1 MLRTEGIKYEQNW
14 KVSTSTWEKSIVA
27 ESKEYNSMVCSLKCH
42 NSNKLCN
49 SFHFDKE
56 SNTCVLANIK
66 FMEDIQEEES
76 MLVFLKAD
84 ACLGYE
90 PDKNETV
97 FLVGDGSNNRAQSYP
112 FEFPLPTGFSVF
124 RQGGVALLNGII
136 YIYNSFTHKCFS
148 NVGGNWEL
156 LTKCVNRQRQYA
168 SMTTVGNYI
177 MIFGGSL
184 GSNTFFN
191 TIERFDGVT
200 WTTLANGLTY
210 ARVAHCNVAISS
222 TEVLVIGGYHTPYNY
237 TTYIS
242 AMEKYDINGNH
253 IEPLPSMELARAIS
267 GCAVYNNE
275 VYVTGGLSSTY
286 RTGMSSVEVY
296 NIQAKQW
303 RAANNMKRVRWGHD
317 LHVFNGKLR
326 VFGGADAV
334 AQITMEEFDGI
345 NWIEDNTNLSK
356 PFFRGG
362 SVVVPSN

>member
-76 MLVFLKAD
+76 MLVYIKSD
-84 ACLGYE
+84 ACL
-90 PDKNETV
+90 DKSQTA
-97 FLVGDGSNNRAQSYP
+97 FLVGDGTYNKAQSYP
-112 FEFPLPTGFSVF
+112 FELPLPTGFSVF

-136 YIYNSFTHKCFS
+136 YIYNSYTHQCFS

-156 LTKCVNRQRQYA
+156 LTKCVNQQRQYA

-177 MIFGGSL
+177 MIFGGSFKSTYL
-184 GSNTFFN
+184 N
-191 TIERFDGVT
+191 TIERFNGNT
-200 WTTLANGLTY
+200 WTILANNLTY
-210 ARVAHCNVAISS
+210 GRDAHCSVAISS
-222 TEVLVIGGYHTPYNY
+222 TEVLVIGGKHVLTSK
-237 TTYIS
+237 TT
-242 AMEKYDINGNH
+242 MEKYDINGYH
-253 IEPLPSMELARAIS
+253 IETLPSMELARSSS

-275 VYVTGGLSSTY
+275 VYVSGGVSITY
-286 RTGMSSVEVY
+286 STGMYSVEVY
-296 NIQAKQW
+296 NILAKQW
-303 RAANNMKRVRWGHD
+303 RTANNMKRVRWGHD
-317 LHVFNGKLR
+317 MHVFNGKLR
-326 VFGGADAV
+326 VFGGGDAV
-334 AQITMEEFDGI
+334 AQISMEEFDGI

-356 PFFRGG
+356 PFYRGG
-362 SVVVPSN
+362 SIVIPLN

>member
-42 NSNKLCN
+42 NSNALCN

-56 SNTCVLANIK
+56 TNTCVMANIK
-66 FMEDIQEEES
+66 FMEDVQEEES

-90 PDKNETV
+90 PDKNELV
-97 FLVGDGSNNRAQSYP
+97 FLIGQGINNAQSYP
-112 FEFPLPTGFSVF
+112 FEFPLPTELGHFT
-124 RQGGVALLNGII
+124 RGGVALLNGII
-136 YIYNSFTHKCFS
+136 YIYNPSTNKCFS

-156 LTKCVNRQRQYA
+156 LTKCVNQRKYYA

-177 MIFGGSL
+177 MSMGGQWE
-184 GSNTFFN
+184 SNYLN
-191 TIERFDGVT
+191 TIERFDGDS
-200 WTTLANGLTY
+200 WTTLANTLTY
-210 ARVAHCNVAISS
+210 GGHSHCAVAISS
-222 TEVLVIGGYHTPYNY
+222 TEVLVIGGWDGRSV
-237 TTYIS
+237 S
-242 AMEKYDINGNH
+242 ATEKYDINGNL
-253 IEPLPSMELARAIS
+253 IETLPRMGETRTYA

-275 VYVTGGLSSTY
+275 VYVSGGGNSGPL
-286 RTGMSSVEVY
+286 SSVEVY
-296 NIQAKQW
+296 NIMDKQW
-303 RAANNMKRVRWGHD
+303 RKANNMKRVRYYHVM
-317 LHVFNGKLR
+317 HVFNGKLR

-362 SVVVPSN
+362 FVVVPSN

>member
-27 ESKEYNSMVCSLKCH
+27 ESKEYNSMVCSLQCH
-42 NSNKLCN
+42 NSNELCN

-90 PDKNETV
+90 PVKNETV
-97 FLVGDGSNNRAQSYP
+97 FLVGGGTYNKAQYYP
-112 FEFPLPTGFSVF
+112 FEVPLPTGFSVF

-136 YIYNSFTHKCFS
+136 YIYNSYTHQCFS

-156 LTKCVNRQRQYA
+156 LTKCVNQQRQYA

-177 MIFGGSL
+177 MIFGGSMV
-184 GSNTFFN
+184 SKVIN
-191 TIERFDGVT
+191 TIERFDGDT
-200 WTTLANGLTY
+200 WTTLAKNLTY
-210 ARVAHCNVAISS
+210 GRDAHCVVAISS
-222 TEVLVIGGYHTPYNY
+222 TEVLVIGGQNVLSK
-237 TTYIS
+237 TT
-242 AMEKYDINGNH
+242 MEKYDINGNH
-253 IEPLPSMELARAIS
+253 IETLPSMELARSSS

-275 VYVTGGLSSTY
+275 VYVTGGVYSTY
-286 RTGMSSVEVY
+286 STGMSSVEVY
-296 NIQAKQW
+296 NILAKQW

-326 VFGGADAV
+326 VFGGYDAV
-334 AQITMEEFDGI
+334 EQISMEEFDGI
-345 NWIEDNTNLSK
+345 NWIEDNSNLSK
-356 PFFRGG
+356 PFYKGG
-362 SVVVPSN
+362 SVVIPLN